1 MFAKSKHSKALL
13 RLLSLLIFFALSQIM
28 CAYTATSDTTQI
40 SHYLQLAQKPV
51 ECLEYV
57 ILHELIH
64 LKERTHNSIFIAY
77 MDNRINSLYEKL
89 NWQAEDERICLTAEI
104 RYFHRY
110 AAVL

>member
-1 MFAKSKHSKALL
+1 
-13 RLLSLLIFFALSQIM
+13 
-28 CAYTATSDTTQI
+28 
-40 SHYLQLAQKPV
+40 
-51 ECLEYV
+51 
-57 ILHELIH
+57 
-64 LKERTHNSIFIAY
+64 